1 MDARVEGKSITMNA
15 LRKVKR
21 TIFPPPRKSPDG
33 RDEWPSRTPYVLACM
48 GGAMGFG
55 NLLRFPSQVFNNNG
69 IQWFIPYLMAV
80 GMLAIPI
87 LILEVAI
94 GQAYRS
100 GCVIA
105 FNGLDRRF
113 SGVGFGMCFVGYAV
127 AVYYIPILS
136 WVMVYF
142 RNSFQSAN
150 DFPWR
155 ENPQAYFDQVVNTV
169 PPTLRYFAAPV
180 LSIILLTFVW
190 PRAMDIFVPAERR
203 PEGTRKYAPQIL
215 IGVDDPNLVRGVGA
229 QDEEGGLQ
237 RSQTSEEAQEV
248 KGKDEPKVM

>member
-1 MDARVEGKSITMNA
+1 MGSITMNA

-55 NLLRFPSQVFNNNG
+55 DLLRFPSQVFNNNG

-136 WVMVYF
+136 WVGA
-142 RNSFQSAN
+142 SSSTSAN
-150 DFPWR
+150 SMAI
-155 ENPQAYFDQVVNTV
+155 N
-169 PPTLRYFAAPV
+169 
-180 LSIILLTFVW
+180 S
-190 PRAMDIFVPAERR
+190 VPARSGR
-203 PEGTRKYAPQIL
+203 QPR
-215 IGVDDPNLVRGVGA
+215 VRSSTPPVS
-229 QDEEGGLQ
+229 LSVTTPHTP
-237 RSQTSEEAQEV
+237 RTTTSSAMLC
-248 KGKDEPKVM
+248 KTL